1 MTSSPLYLDF
11 NTCTV
16 ELVMCMTR

>member
-1 MTSSPLYLDF
+1 MTSSLLHLDF
-11 NTCTV
+11 NTYTV